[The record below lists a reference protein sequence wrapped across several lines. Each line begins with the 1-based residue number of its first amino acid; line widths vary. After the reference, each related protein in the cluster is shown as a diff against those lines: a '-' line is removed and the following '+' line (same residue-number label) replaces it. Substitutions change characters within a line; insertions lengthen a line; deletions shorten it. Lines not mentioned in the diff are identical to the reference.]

1 VRKEAVDESWL
12 GDMIP
17 ELIVLC
23 RVDVDGGEGCI
34 AATDMVEVILLF
46 VCACCF
52 SKPSSSPQ
60 PCLNPSVEA
69 LVEARPSSSG
79 QMSPQTRTERSAEL
93 ISLRLTLIIFT
104 RTISDTA

>member
-17 ELIVLC
+17 ELIVFC

-46 VCACCF
+46 VCVCCF
-52 SKPSSSPQ
+52 SKSSSSL
-60 PCLNPSVEA
+60 LNHV
-69 LVEARPSSSG
+69 
-79 QMSPQTRTERSAEL
+79 
-93 ISLRLTLIIFT
+93 
-104 RTISDTA
+104 